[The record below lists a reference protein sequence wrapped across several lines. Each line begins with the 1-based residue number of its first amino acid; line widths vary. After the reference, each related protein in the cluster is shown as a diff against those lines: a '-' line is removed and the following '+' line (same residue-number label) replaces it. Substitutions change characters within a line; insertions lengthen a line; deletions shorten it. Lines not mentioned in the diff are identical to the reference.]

1 MFRRTPYTTLSLL
14 GTLLLSTPPALGAT
28 VPPAGLAGALHWR
41 SLGPYRGGIVETVAG
56 VASQPNRYY
65 MGAGG
70 GGVWESDDYGS
81 DWRNI
86 SDKYFKNNNIG
97 AIAVAPSNPDIIY
110 VGTGNPAF
118 RNTFLTGDGMYK
130 STDGG
135 RTWSRIGLEKT
146 GIISW
151 IIVDPNDA
159 NVVYAAALGQ
169 GWASNPDRGVFKS
182 TDGGATWKK
191 ILYVDDKTGAI
202 TLGMAPSKPQV
213 LYASMWQAYRR
224 HWMLSSGGP
233 GSGLYK
239 TTDGGA
245 TWTNISHHS

>member
-1 MFRRTPYTTLSLL
+1 MKSSMKSDSPAEKRSWVMLKRPQFR
-14 GTLLLSTPPALGAT
+14 TLLVSNLLLAAVPALAAT
-28 VPPAGLAGALHWR
+28 VSPATLTDALQWR

-130 STDGG
+130 STDAGK
-135 RTWSRIGLEKT
+135 TW
-146 GIISW
+146 
-151 IIVDPNDA
+151 A
-159 NVVYAAALGQ
+159 
-169 GWASNPDRGVFKS
+169 F
-182 TDGGATWKK
+182 
-191 ILYVDDKTGAI
+191 
-202 TLGMAPSKPQV
+202 
-213 LYASMWQAYRR
+213 
-224 HWMLSSGGP
+224 
-233 GSGLYK
+233 
-239 TTDGGA
+239 
-245 TWTNISHHS
+245 